1 MIQSQNAPDP
11 NHQVQIEVE
20 NSNSEDIVYQTVDGQ
35 PINQPVVTEQ
45 NYTQNYHSQ
54 QTYQSQQISEQAEK
68 STDSYLERE
77 DQSNPSIP
85 LTLNILPSIET
96 LAFFQLPLLAN
107 SLCWIACLFKNEN
120 RKNKNSLVNKVNSN
134 LNCSVL
140 LTPFGSV
147 WQKVYKVDDDA
158 DGECGGEQDN

>member
-11 NHQVQIEVE
+11 NHKVQIEVE
-20 NSNSEDIVYQTVDGQ
+20 NSSSEDIVYQTVDGQ

-77 DQSNPSIP
+77 AQSNPSP
-85 LTLNILPSIET
+85 DSDPK
-96 LAFFQLPLLAN
+96 A
-107 SLCWIACLFKNEN
+107 
-120 RKNKNSLVNKVNSN
+120 
-134 LNCSVL
+134 
-140 LTPFGSV
+140 
-147 WQKVYKVDDDA
+147 DA
-158 DGECGGEQDN
+158 KTEVEA